1 MINSKQISFIKES
14 AERFTE
20 GLISN
25 QNEFIFDV
33 NNKTLP
39 AGEIYSSYVTLD
51 KKEIFM
57 TGLKNSSDSKILLKK
72 NKDSLLN
79 TYANIV
85 SRTKEKYPKNQPL
98 KPTEDDY
105 RLGVVTRYFSRVGN
119 DNTKPIIEISKEDY
133 TNRNSLY
140 IYFET
145 KWVIRGTKEEVSNA
159 NADRIRYLQR
169 RYSNISQI
177 LFPLQLWRP
186 DLDSPEDIENKL
198 SRLKK

>member
-1 MINSKQISFIKES
+1 M
-14 AERFTE
+14 
-20 GLISN
+20 
-25 QNEFIFDV
+25 
-33 NNKTLP
+33 
-39 AGEIYSSYVTLD
+39 
-51 KKEIFM
+51 
-57 TGLKNSSDSKILLKK
+57 
-72 NKDSLLN
+72 
-79 TYANIV
+79 
-85 SRTKEKYPKNQPL
+85 
-98 KPTEDDY
+98 
-105 RLGVVTRYFSRVGN
+105 TRYFSRVGN